1 MDTRTFE
8 MLMESIFFE
17 DVIDKISDTV
27 CVVENGYDP
36 GDSFHG
42 VCSVDST
49 VAGLDKYAAADNSY
63 ADKVFA
69 QAIAAKDYARLIEL
83 VDAESDKDYL
93 EREAMQLAAY
103 IGEVSANDFGLP
115 GSNSDGVSEEDLAY
129 YMEKYGD
136 A

>member
-17 DVIDKISDTV
+17 DAIDKISDTV
-27 CVVENGYDP
+27 YVVDGQYDP

-49 VAGLDKYAAADNSY
+49 VAGLDKYAANRY

-69 QAIAAKDYARLIEL
+69 QAIADKDYARLIEL

-115 GSNSDGVSEEDLAY
+115 GSNSDGVSEEDLAQY
-129 YMEKYGD
+129 RDKYGD